1 MPFIQNCAASDINIG
16 QFYVELPDIG
26 QFYKDPG
33 LNSMLIQISDPA
45 GWVPDPKHDFAEV
58 HHFEFLD
65 VEKDDL
71 VYDPAFR
78 CSQTQASNLVRL
90 LQHALELD
98 MNVIVHCT
106 AGICRS
112 GAVTEVGVMLG
123 FEDTKRYRQ
132 PNLLVKH
139 QMMRELGMTYDKDEQ
154 SVPINLSAKFDWEGD
169 V

>member
-1 MPFIQNCAASDINIG
+1 MPFIQNCAASDINT
-16 QFYVELPDIG
+16 G

-33 LNSMLIQISDPA
+33 ANSMLIQISDPA

-65 VEKDDL
+65 VEKDDH

-78 CSQTQASNLVRL
+78 CSQSQASNLVRL

-112 GAVTEVGVMLG
+112 GAVTEIGVLLG
-123 FEDTKRYRQ
+123 FTDTGRYRQ

-139 QMMRELGMTYDKDEQ
+139 QMMRELGLSYDSNEKTAP
-154 SVPINLSAKFDWEGD
+154 VNLSAKFDWE
-169 V
+169 

>member
-139 QMMRELGMTYDKDEQ
+139 QMKRELGMTYDKDEQ

>member
-1 MPFIQNCAASDINIG
+1 MPFIQNCAASDINT
-16 QFYVELPDIG
+16 G

-33 LNSMLIQISDPA
+33 PNSMLIQISDPA
-45 GWVPDPKHDFAEV
+45 GGVPDPKHDFAEV

-65 VEKDDL
+65 VEKDDH
-71 VYDPAFR
+71 VFEPEWR

-112 GAVTEVGVMLG
+112 GAVTEIGVLLG
-123 FEDTKRYRQ
+123 FTDTMRYRQ

-139 QMMRELGMTYDKDEQ
+139 QMMRELGLSYDSNEKTAP
-154 SVPINLSAKFDWEGD
+154 VNLSAKFDWE
-169 V
+169 

>member
-1 MPFIQNCAASDINIG
+1 MPFIQNCAASDINT
-16 QFYVELPDIG
+16 G

-33 LNSMLIQISDPA
+33 ANSMLIQISDPA

-65 VEKDDL
+65 VEKDDH
-71 VYDPAFR
+71 VFEPEWR

-112 GAVTEVGVMLG
+112 GAVTEIGVMLG
-123 FEDTKRYRQ
+123 FTDTMRYRQ

-139 QMMRELGMTYDKDEQ
+139 QMMRELGLTYDKDEQ
-154 SVPINLSAKFDWEGD
+154 SAPINLSARFDWEGD
-169 V
+169 I

>member
-16 QFYVELPDIG
+16 QFY
-26 QFYKDPG
+26 KDPG
-33 LNSMLIQISDPA
+33 SNSMLIQIADPA
-45 GWVPDPKHDFAEV
+45 GWFPDPIHDFTEV

-65 VEKDDL
+65 VEKDDH
-71 VYDPAFR
+71 VFEPEWR
-78 CSQTQASNLVRL
+78 CSQQQASNLVRL

-112 GAVTEVGVMLG
+112 GAVTEIGVMLG
-123 FEDTKRYRQ
+123 FTDTMRYRQ

-139 QMMRELGMTYDKDEQ
+139 QMMRELGLSYDSNEKTAP
-154 SVPINLSAKFDWEGD
+154 VNLSAKFDWE
-169 V
+169 